1 MRTKKGMIRKL
12 VFKKISTFEKTVFIM
27 KSKFSLL
34 FIFLVVGQIFAQ
46 VETAKLDELIQK
58 TLTTFDVPGMSV
70 GVIKDGKVV
79 YAKGFGVRSL
89 NTKQNMDENTLV
101 GIASNSKGFTATAL
115 AILADEGKLN
125 FDDKVTAY
133 IPEFQMYDPYVTQE
147 ITIKDLITH
156 RAGLGLGQGDL
167 MFFPEGG
174 PLTIKDI
181 IHNVRYLKPENPFR
195 TTLDYNNIMFI
206 VAGEVI
212 TRVSGLSWAEFI
224 EQKILQPVGM
234 TSSFGSYSRAK
245 AAKVSN
251 MIEAHAPVDGK
262 AVQVPHDWNETANAA
277 GGIMSN
283 IKDMTTWAAFL
294 MNGFTTKDGKKL
306 VSDKQIQ
313 QLWNLQI
320 STPVALKNPYDS
332 NFGGYGLGWFL
343 TDVKG
348 HKQVYHT
355 GGLIGTV
362 TQFTLIPDMN
372 LGIVVLTNQ
381 QSGAAFSAITNTVKD
396 AYLGIPDRNWL
407 KSYGE
412 RMAKMNEAYEKDK
425 KEIFAKSQAFQNSKD
440 CQPRPEQFVGTYK
453 DAWFGD
459 VVISQEGKNYKIFC
473 KNSPRLKGELLP
485 YSAMTFIAK
494 WDDRSYDADAFV
506 IFSVD
511 ENGKAQSAKMKPI
524 SDVTDFSF
532 DFEDLDLQRA
542 K

>member
-1 MRTKKGMIRKL
+1 
-12 VFKKISTFEKTVFIM
+12 M

-34 FIFLVVGQIFAQ
+34 FILIAAAQVFGQI
-46 VETAKLDELIQK
+46 ETAKLDELIQK
-58 TLTTFDVPGMSV
+58 TIKTFDVPGMSV
-70 GVIKDGKVV
+70 GIIKDGQLI

-89 NTKQNMDENTLV
+89 NSKQAMDENTLV

-115 AILADEGKLN
+115 AMLADEGKLS
-125 FDDKVTAY
+125 FDDKVTDY
-133 IPEFQMYDPYVTQE
+133 LPEFQMYDPYVSRE
-147 ITIKDLITH
+147 VTIKDLLTH

-174 PLTIKDI
+174 PLSVNDI

-206 VAGEVI
+206 VAGEI
-212 TRVSGLSWAEFI
+212 IHRVSGLTWAEFI
-224 EQKILQPVGM
+224 EQRILQPVGM

-245 AAKVSN
+245 AAN
-251 MIEAHAPVDGK
+251 AANIIEAHAPVNGK
-262 AVQVPHDWNETANAA
+262 AIQVPHDWNETANAA
-277 GGIMSN
+277 GGILSN
-283 IKDMTTWAAFL
+283 IKDMTTWADFL
-294 MNGFTTKDGKKL
+294 MNGFTTKEGKKL

-320 STPVALKNPYDS
+320 ATPVALKNPYDS

-362 TQFTLIPDMN
+362 TQFTLIPDMK

-381 QSGAAFSAITNTVKD
+381 QSGAAFSAVTNTVKD
-396 AYLGIPDRNWL
+396 SYLGIPDRNWL
-407 KSYGE
+407 KIYGD
-412 RMAKMNEAYEKDK
+412 RMAKVNEGYDKAK
-425 KEIFAKSQAFQNSKD
+425 KEIFAQSETFRKNKEA
-440 CQPRPEQFVGTYK
+440 QPRAEQFVGTYR
-453 DAWFGD
+453 DAWFGN
-459 VVISQEGKNYKIFC
+459 VVISQDGKDYRISC
-473 KNSPRLKGELLP
+473 KNSPRLQGDLLP
-485 YSAMTFIAK
+485 YSNNTFIAK

-506 IFSVD
+506 IFNYD
-511 ENGKAQSAKMKPI
+511 ENGKAESAKMKPI

-532 DFEDLDLQRA
+532 DFEDLDLQRV

>member
-1 MRTKKGMIRKL
+1 MNLKL
-12 VFKKISTFEKTVFIM
+12 SFLLILVSITAFSQIEEK
-27 KSKFSLL
+27 
-34 FIFLVVGQIFAQ
+34 
-46 VETAKLDELIQK
+46 KLDELIQN
-58 TLTTFDVPGMSV
+58 TLKTFDVPGISV
-70 GVIKDGKVV
+70 GIIKDGKMV
-79 YAKGFGVRSL
+79 YSKGFGVNSL
-89 NTKQNMDENTLV
+89 TSKNPMNENTLV
-101 GIASNSKGFTATAL
+101 GIASNSKGFTATSL
-115 AILADEGKLN
+115 AILADEGKLS
-125 FDDKVTAY
+125 FDDKVTKY
-133 IPEFQMYDPYVTQE
+133 IPEFQMYDPYVSQE

-174 PLTIKDI
+174 NLSVNDI

-206 VAGEVI
+206 VAGEI
-212 TRVSGLSWAEFI
+212 IHRVSGLSWAEFV
-224 EQKILQPVGM
+224 EQRILKPVGM
-234 TSSFGSYSRAK
+234 NSSFGSYSRAK
-245 AAKVSN
+245 AAKVTN
-251 MIEAHAPVDGK
+251 IIEAHAPIDGK

-277 GGIMSN
+277 GGIISN
-283 IKDMTTWAAFL
+283 ITDMTTWAEFL
-294 MNGFTTKDGKKL
+294 MNGFTTKSGKKL
-306 VSDKQIQ
+306 VTDKQIQ

-320 STPVALKNPYDS
+320 STPVPLKNIYDS

-362 TQFTLIPDMN
+362 TQFTLIPDMK

-396 AYLGIPDRNWL
+396 SYLGIADRDWL
-407 KSYGE
+407 TKYGD
-412 RMAKMNEAYEKDK
+412 RMTKLNADYEKSK
-425 KEIFAKSQAFQNSKD
+425 KETFAKSAAFSKD
-440 CQPRPEQFVGTYK
+440 KNLHAKPEQFVGTYT
-453 DAWFGD
+453 DPWFGE
-459 VVISQEGKNYKIFC
+459 VNLTAEGKSYRISC

-485 YSAMTFIAK
+485 YTNNTFIAK

-506 IFSVD
+506 IFNYD

-532 DFEDLDLQRA
+532 DFEDLDLQRT